1 MLKSN
6 WYNVNIF
13 IINAIPIKITRVYE
27 ELKKRILNFM
37 RKLKYFRIGNIAK
50 GNNGVLLGGVTGIET
65 GK

>member
-13 IINAIPIKITRVYE
+13 IINAIPIKITRAYE
-27 ELKKRILNFM
+27 ELEKLILYFM

-50 GNNGVLLGGVTGIET
+50 ENNGVLLGGVTGIGT
-65 GK
+65 CK

>member
-13 IINAIPIKITRVYE
+13 IINAIPRVYE